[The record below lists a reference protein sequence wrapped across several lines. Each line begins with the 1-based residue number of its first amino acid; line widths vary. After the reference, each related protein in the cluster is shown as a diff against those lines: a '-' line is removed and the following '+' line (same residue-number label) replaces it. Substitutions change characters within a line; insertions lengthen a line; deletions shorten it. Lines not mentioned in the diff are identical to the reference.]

1 MQPCANSSGQGASKA
16 AMKQSPKAKRIF
28 LDSQDG
34 CSFLKKKNQKTFACL
49 GPPVE
54 GVSGQ

>member
-28 LDSQDG
+28 LESQDG
-34 CSFLKKKNQKTFACL
+34 CSFLKKEPKNFRLFGSAD
-49 GPPVE
+49 
-54 GVSGQ
+54 